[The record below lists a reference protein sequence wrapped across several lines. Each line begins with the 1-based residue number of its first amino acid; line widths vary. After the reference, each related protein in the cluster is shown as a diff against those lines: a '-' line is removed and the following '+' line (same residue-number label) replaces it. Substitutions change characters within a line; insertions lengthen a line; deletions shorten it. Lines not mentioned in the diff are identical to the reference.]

1 MRAASG
7 LCSRYAWLS
16 ADKPLSISDVYK
28 NDRQITIPIP
38 KINTAQPA
46 SLQPGLKIGAIQ
58 PYKRGVGFRS
68 ASRLSLPTTV
78 AYLLSDSTNDSFPR
92 RCGVRRK

>member
-28 NDRQITIPIP
+28 NARQTTIPIP
-38 KINTAQPA
+38 KIKTAHTA
-46 SLQPGLKIGAIQ
+46 SLQAGLKMGAIQ
-58 PYKRGVGFRS
+58 PDKRRDGFRS
-68 ASRLSLPTTV
+68 ASRLSLLTTV